1 MINTYVLCWIRPG
14 TLCWQCVNLTAI
26 LETLKW
32 KDFFFFSLDKEFNN
46 QFQQLQGIELV
57 TQSCDL

>member
-1 MINTYVLCWIRPG
+1 MERL
-14 TLCWQCVNLTAI
+14 L
-26 LETLKW
+26 
-32 KDFFFFSLDKEFNN
+32 FFSLDKEFNN